1 MIGRRQMIALL
12 GGAAAA
18 LPFAAHAQQKAM
30 PVIGWLGA
38 TSPDEAGHL
47 VAAFRQGLKEIG
59 YVEGQSA
66 SIEYRWAE
74 GRYDR
79 LPVLVADLIR
89 RQVGVIV
96 AAGSPLSALAAQGA
110 TRTIPIVFANGGDP
124 VILGLVAAM
133 NRPGGNITGVTFIA
147 TQLGPKRFELL
158 GELIPEAAIVAF
170 LANPNNPSS
179 GIEQSIVEEAA
190 RAQARKLHVLHARGP
205 NDLDAAFG
213 VAAQLRA
220 GGLLVGA
227 DGFFDS
233 QRSQLVALAGRHGI
247 PTMYAWPEFTR
258 AGGLMSY
265 SASRNDAYRQAGIY
279 TGRIL
284 MGAKPADLPIQ
295 QPTRFELVIN
305 LKTANALGL
314 TVPPAFLAR
323 ADEVIE

>member
-1 MIGRRQMIALL
+1 MKRRDVLPLL
-12 GGAAAA
+12 GGAVAVWPLAAR
-18 LPFAAHAQQKAM
+18 AQQKAM

-38 TSPDEAGHL
+38 TSPDEADHL
-47 VAAFRQGLKEIG
+47 VAAFRQGLNEIG

-79 LPVLVADLIR
+79 LPVLVSDLIR
-89 RQVGVIV
+89 RQVAVIV

-110 TRTIPIVFANGGDP
+110 TRTVPIVFANGGDP
-124 VILGLVAAM
+124 VILGLVAAL
-133 NRPGGNITGVTFIA
+133 NRPGGNVTGVTFIA
-147 TQLGPKRFELL
+147 TQLGPKRLELL

-179 GIEQSIVEEAA
+179 GIEQSIVQEAA
-190 RAQARKLHVLHARGP
+190 RAQARKIHVLHARGP
-205 NDLDAAFG
+205 NDLDAAFAA
-213 VAAQLRA
+213 AAQLPA

-233 QRSQLVALAGRHGI
+233 QRSQLVALAVRHGI
-247 PTMYAWPEFTR
+247 PTIYAWPEFTR

-265 SASRNDAYRQAGIY
+265 GASRNDAYRQAGIV

-284 MGAKPADLPIQ
+284 NGGKPADLPIQ

-305 LKTANALGL
+305 LKTAKALGL
-314 TVPPAFLAR
+314 TIPWSILSR